1 MQLRNS
7 NMSFYLEVLVRE
19 QITYEKLS
27 LSLYFLRFF
36 SYLSYLIIRRSHRSC
51 FFKKDVLKNVVKL
64 TGKHLFQ
71 GFFLIKLLALGH
83 PCNCFGIIF
92 FFSSFT
98 IMLMFSRLQMFFKI
112 SVLINFIHFTGKH
125 QCWSPFLL

>member
-64 TGKHLFQ
+64 TGKHLLQ

-83 PCNCFGIIF
+83 LYNCFGIIF

>member
-7 NMSFYLEVLVRE
+7 NMSFYLQVLVRE

-27 LSLYFLRFF
+27 LSLYFPRFF
-36 SYLSYLIIRRSHRSC
+36 SYLSYLIIRRNHRSC

-64 TGKHLFQ
+64 IGKHLFQ

-83 PCNCFGIIF
+83 PYNCFGIIF

-112 SVLINFIHFTGKH
+112 SVLINFTHFTGKH
-125 QCWSPFLL
+125 QCWSLFLL